1 MKRHSF
7 VFVDH
12 ISNRLIFRY
21 KDKYG
26 DYFLAAYPFYF
37 WSFRD
42 KLKFIEW

>member
-7 VFVDH
+7 AFVDH

-26 DYFLAAYPFYF
+26 DYFLASHPFYF
-37 WSFRD
+37 WKFRS
-42 KLKFIEW
+42 KINSKQW